1 MDDILENI
9 IRIGTVSSVN
19 ASERTARVK
28 FESLD
33 DMVSG
38 PLRVLQ
44 RDGCDLKISVNE
56 GHNHS
61 ASVTVF
67 WMPKV
72 GETVLCLYLPM
83 FNGGG
88 VILGVLK

>member
-1 MDDILENI
+1 MNEILENI

-19 ASERTARVK
+19 PSERTARVK
-28 FESLD
+28 FEYLD
-33 DMVSG
+33 DLVSG

-44 RDGCDLKISVNE
+44 RDGCDLDIKMAESHTHPNSKTE
-56 GHNHS
+56 
-61 ASVTVF
+61 F

-72 GETVLCLYLPM
+72 GDVALCLYLPV